1 MLLSMT
7 KMDIQSR
14 LRLVSSL
21 VFFLAF
27 HVTAAAAPDKFWVY
41 FIDKAGGMSIDVS
54 PRSQERR
61 QIRGTRAVTAYWD
74 TKPNPEYI
82 EALEGLGLTI
92 HRQSRWLNAVS
103 VSGERTTVE
112 SVAGLRFVA
121 KIAPVAAFGKSRF
134 EPDKTIPPAGSFE
147 ERSLLDYGL
156 SGNQIRLCQI
166 EKLHDIG
173 LTGESLL
180 VGIMDTGFDLHHPA
194 FAHLISGNRIIATYD
209 FINND
214 GNVEDTAN
222 GQQSHGTAVL
232 SAIGGYAA
240 GSLIGAAYGA
250 SYILAKTE
258 IVNLEIVAEEDNW
271 IAAAEWMDSIGVDII
286 SSSLGYIDWYQQGQL
301 DGNTCAITVAA
312 QAAAQLGII
321 VVNAA
326 GNERTTAWGTLIPPA
341 DGPEVIAVGAVF
353 PNGAIAPFS
362 SPGPTADGRIKPDV
376 MAQGISVWCADYRSD
391 DYMSFNGTSMATPL
405 IAGGLALIMQAHPD
419 WNHGKIF
426 DRLKSTA
433 SNSISPDNDYGWGI
447 ARFYDMHSL
456 SPPSENLF
464 QIWPN
469 PSIENVIFGF
479 AAPPNSE
486 AELAIFSAAGDQVA
500 KFRGTVQTDTVYWRW
515 HIGDNNPKIA
525 SGIYLAYLK
534 TAIGRQVKKF
544 AVVRH

>member
-1 MLLSMT
+1 M
-7 KMDIQSR
+7 
-14 LRLVSSL
+14 
-21 VFFLAF
+21 
-27 HVTAAAAPDKFWVY
+27 
-41 FIDKAGGMSIDVS
+41 
-54 PRSQERR
+54 
-61 QIRGTRAVTAYWD
+61 
-74 TKPNPEYI
+74 
-82 EALEGLGLTI
+82 
-92 HRQSRWLNAVS
+92 
-103 VSGERTTVE
+103 
-112 SVAGLRFVA
+112 
-121 KIAPVAAFGKSRF
+121 
-134 EPDKTIPPAGSFE
+134 
-147 ERSLLDYGL
+147 
-156 SGNQIRLCQI
+156 
-166 EKLHDIG
+166 G

-180 VGIMDTGFDLHHPA
+180 VGIMDTGFDLQHPA
-194 FAHLISGNRIIATYD
+194 LAHLISDNRIIATYD

-214 GNVEDTAN
+214 ENVEDTAN
-222 GQQSHGTAVL
+222 GQQFHGTAVL

-258 IVNLEIVAEEDNW
+258 IANLEIVAEEDNW

-286 SSSLGYIDWYQQGQL
+286 SSSLGYIDWYQQWQL

-312 QAAAQLGII
+312 QTAAQLGII
-321 VVNAA
+321 VVNAS
-326 GNERTTAWGTLIPPA
+326 GNERTTTWGTLIPPA

-353 PNGAIAPFS
+353 PDGAIAPFS

-391 DYMSFNGTSMATPL
+391 GYMSVNGTSMATPL

-419 WNHGKIF
+419 WNRGKIF

-433 SNSISPDNDYGWGI
+433 SNSISPNNDYGWGI
-447 ARFYDMHSL
+447 ARFYDMHSP
-456 SPPSENLF
+456 SPLSENLF

-469 PSIENVIFGF
+469 PSFENVIFGF

-515 HIGDNNPKIA
+515 QFSDSSPKIA
-525 SGIYLAYLK
+525 SGIYIAHLK

-544 AVVRH
+544 AVIRH